1 MELYNIPLN
10 EPDSA
15 DKFIIYR
22 PLLGL
27 AFIGNRPMARL
38 AEQVAQ
44 AEPGTPAPASPA
56 GAMLQSLG
64 FFQPDPPAPDE
75 IKTGFI
81 TAVLLLTN
89 RCHLRCVYCYAN
101 AGVEAPLALEVE
113 HGKVVID
120 YVCAQAQQA
129 GLTQFEVSFHGG
141 GEPTFAWETLKTLT
155 EYARSKPVAVKISL
169 TTNAIWSP
177 TQRNWILANVD
188 NLSISMDGSP
198 QTQDQQRPL
207 VSGKP
212 SSGIVL
218 KNIAAADRAGVLYGF
233 RMTATAPWER
243 FPEDVRFICE
253 HTGCKYIQVEPAFNI
268 QRGEHALPGSDYQQ
282 FAQAFLEAYA
292 LAHFYQ
298 RKLIYSGARPAIA
311 SPTFCLAPYKA
322 LVAAPGG
329 KIVACYEV
337 ASQDHPLY
345 ALSSFGRIDGQ
356 TVWIDQENRNRLHGL
371 FAARRAT
378 CRDCFCYWSCGGDC
392 YARVFTVESDGHL
405 IKSHRCDLN
414 RVLTAQLLLNLIEEN
429 NGVWARHP
437 ADQVSSGGLG

>member
-10 EPDSA
+10 EPGSEG
-15 DKFIIYR
+15 KFIIYR

-27 AFIGNRPMARL
+27 AFIGNRAMAQL
-38 AEQVAQ
+38 AEQIAR
-44 AEPGTPAPASPA
+44 AEPGTPPPASPA
-56 GAMLQSLG
+56 GELLQSTG

-75 IKTGFI
+75 IQTGFT

-113 HGKVVID
+113 HGKIVID
-120 YVCAQAQQA
+120 AVCAQAQQA
-129 GLTQFEVSFHGG
+129 GLDQFEVSFHGG
-141 GEPTFAWETLKTLT
+141 GEPTFAWETLKALAQ
-155 EYARSKPVAVKISL
+155 YARSQPVAVKISL
-169 TTNAIWSP
+169 TTNAMWSP
-177 TQRNWILANVD
+177 AQREWILANVD
-188 NLSISMDGSP
+188 SLSISMDGSP
-198 QTQDQQRPL
+198 QTQDAQRPL

-218 KNIAAADRAGVLYGF
+218 KNIAAADRAGVSYGI

-243 FPEDVRFICE
+243 FPADVRFICE
-253 HTGCKYIQVEPAFNI
+253 HMGCKYIQVEPAFNI
-268 QRGEHALPGSDYQQ
+268 QRGEHALPGIEYKQ
-282 FAQAFLEAYA
+282 FAEAFLEAYA
-292 LAHFYQ
+292 VARAHQ
-298 RKLIYSGARPAIA
+298 RTLIYSGARPGTA

-345 ALSSFGRIDGQ
+345 ALSSFGAIEGQ
-356 TVWIDQENRNRLHGL
+356 AVKIDQENRERLHRL
-371 FAARRAT
+371 FATRRAT

-392 YARVFTVESDGHL
+392 YARVFVDEPDGHL

-414 RVLTAQLLLNLIEEN
+414 REITAQLLANLIEEH
-429 NGVWARHP
+429 NGVWTRHAAEP
-437 ADQVSSGGLG
+437 SPEGGLG